1 MLRAV
6 FSYVLSARKSIE
18 NMCETLKKSFPK
30 WSRWLVPPTPG
41 YPCMSI
47 FENQLRVLQAVFSYV
62 LSARKSIENIVG
74 DV

>member
-1 MLRAV
+1 MLQAV

-18 NMCETLKKSFPK
+18 NILLSGETLSKPVTK

-47 FENQLRVLQAVFSYV
+47 FENAT
-62 LSARKSIENIVG
+62 KS
-74 DV
+74 DRDQCFLTF